1 MDTNYFIL
9 ILLRY
14 CPSVNII
21 GWFQAITLAASPFE
35 SLSDNSH
42 SLLWQRPRL
51 RGWGR
56 IKGRSRGCLDSVIMK
71 QTELDSFKE
80 WFKQYVA
87 SYYELPGDGLMPILL
102 KEQHTKRTCK
112 EIVLLGRKSGM
123 SDEDLLLAET
133 AALFHDIGRFPQ
145 WKNYSTFN
153 DSASEDHAVL
163 GLEVIS
169 QHEILMGLRAEDRE
183 LIQIAIRH
191 HNVRRLPLNLS
202 QRQDFF
208 SRLLRDADKLDI
220 WRLVI
225 TELEGCGN
233 LVETLAGVIPI
244 SSSINR
250 KIVTELMERK
260 VPDFS
265 SVRNRNDMI
274 LLRLGWVFDLN
285 FSISC
290 RQVLERHYVERLCS
304 NLPARKEIQ
313 EVEESLISYLNNRAT
328 EQS

>member
-1 MDTNYFIL
+1 M
-9 ILLRY
+9 
-14 CPSVNII
+14 
-21 GWFQAITLAASPFE
+21 Q
-35 SLSDNSH
+35 
-42 SLLWQRPRL
+42 
-51 RGWGR
+51 
-56 IKGRSRGCLDSVIMK
+56 
-71 QTELDSFKE
+71 QTELDYFKD

-87 SYYELPGDGLMPILL
+87 LYYELQGDGLKPILL

-112 EIVLLGRKSGM
+112 EIVFLGRKSGM

-153 DSASEDHAVL
+153 DSASEDHALL

-169 QHEILMGLRAEDRE
+169 QHEILMGLKAEDRE
-183 LIQIAIRH
+183 LIQIAILH
-191 HNVRRLPLNLS
+191 HNVRKLPLNLS

-220 WRLVI
+220 WRVVI
-225 TELEGCGN
+225 TELEGHGN
-233 LVETLAGVIPI
+233 LLETLEGVIPT
-244 SSSINR
+244 SNSFNR
-250 KIVTELMERK
+250 GIVNELMERK

-265 SVRNRNDMI
+265 SVQNRNDMI

-290 RQVLERHYVERLCS
+290 REVLERHYVERLCS
-304 NLPARKEIQ
+304 NLPALKEIK
-313 EVEESLISYLNNRAT
+313 EVEESLISYLNNRAK

>member
-1 MDTNYFIL
+1 
-9 ILLRY
+9 
-14 CPSVNII
+14 
-21 GWFQAITLAASPFE
+21 
-35 SLSDNSH
+35 
-42 SLLWQRPRL
+42 
-51 RGWGR
+51 
-56 IKGRSRGCLDSVIMK
+56 MK
-71 QTELDSFKE
+71 QSELDYFKG

-87 SYYELPGDGLMPILL
+87 SYYELPGDGVKPILL

-112 EIVLLGRKSGM
+112 EIVLLGRKTGM
-123 SDEDLLLAET
+123 NDEDLRLAET

-145 WKNYSTFN
+145 WKKYNTFN
-153 DSASEDHAVL
+153 DSASEDHALL

-183 LIQIAIRH
+183 LIRIAIRH
-191 HNVRRLPLNLS
+191 HNVRKLPLNLS
-202 QRQDFF
+202 QRPDLF

-225 TELEGCGN
+225 NELEGCGN

-250 KIVTELMERK
+250 NIVTELMEGK
-260 VPDFS
+260 VPDFN

-285 FSISC
+285 LSSSC

-304 NLPARKEIQ
+304 KLPTRKEIK
-313 EVEESLISYLNNRAT
+313 EVEESLISYLRNRVKK
-328 EQS
+328 QS

>member
-1 MDTNYFIL
+1 
-9 ILLRY
+9 
-14 CPSVNII
+14 
-21 GWFQAITLAASPFE
+21 
-35 SLSDNSH
+35 
-42 SLLWQRPRL
+42 
-51 RGWGR
+51 
-56 IKGRSRGCLDSVIMK
+56 MK
-71 QTELDSFKE
+71 QTELDYFKG

-87 SYYELPGDGLMPILL
+87 SYYELPGDGVKPILL
-102 KEQHTKRTCK
+102 KEQHTERTCK

-123 SDEDLLLAET
+123 SDDDLLLAET
-133 AALFHDIGRFPQ
+133 TALFHDIGRFPQ
-145 WKNYSTFN
+145 WKNYSTFI
-153 DSASEDHAVL
+153 DSVSEDHALL

-169 QHEILMGLRAEDRE
+169 QHEILMGLRAEERE

-202 QRQDFF
+202 KRQDRF

-220 WRLVI
+220 WRVVI

-250 KIVTELMERK
+250 KIVTELLERK
-260 VPDFS
+260 VLDFS
-265 SVRNRNDMI
+265 SVQNRNDMI

-285 FSISC
+285 FAISC
-290 RQVLERHYVERLCS
+290 REVLERQYVERLCS

-313 EVEESLISYLNNRAT
+313 EVEKSLISYLNNRAK
-328 EQS
+328 EKS

>member
-1 MDTNYFIL
+1 
-9 ILLRY
+9 
-14 CPSVNII
+14 
-21 GWFQAITLAASPFE
+21 
-35 SLSDNSH
+35 
-42 SLLWQRPRL
+42 
-51 RGWGR
+51 
-56 IKGRSRGCLDSVIMK
+56 MK
-71 QTELDSFKE
+71 QTELDYFKG

-87 SYYELPGDGLMPILL
+87 SYYELPGDGVKPILL

-112 EIVLLGRKSGM
+112 EIVLLGRDYGVR
-123 SDEDLLLAET
+123 DEDLLLAET
-133 AALFHDIGRFPQ
+133 AALFHDIGRFSQ

-153 DSASEDHAVL
+153 DSASEDHALL

-169 QHEILMGLRAEDRE
+169 QHEILMGLKAEDRE

-191 HNVRRLPLNLS
+191 HNVRKLPLNLS
-202 QRQDFF
+202 PRQDFF

-220 WRLVI
+220 WRVVI
-225 TELEGCGN
+225 TELEGRGN
-233 LVETLAGVIPI
+233 LVETLAGVISI
-244 SSSINR
+244 GSSISR

-265 SVRNRNDMI
+265 SVQNRKDMI

-304 NLPARKEIQ
+304 YLPGRKEIQ
-313 EVEESLISYLNNRAT
+313 EIEESLISYLNNRAK
-328 EQS
+328 EKS